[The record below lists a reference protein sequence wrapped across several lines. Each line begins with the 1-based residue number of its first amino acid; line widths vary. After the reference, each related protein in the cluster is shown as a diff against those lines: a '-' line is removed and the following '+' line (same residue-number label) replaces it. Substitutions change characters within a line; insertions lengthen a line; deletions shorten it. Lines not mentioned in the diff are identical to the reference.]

1 MLPLQS
7 IACLTDSTAY
17 SCLCAVVL
25 GSDILNSSLAGERS
39 EKDISARSPTLAV
52 YSENTMYCEFDD
64 DENFKEYYDLNV
76 DPYNLKNIYAE
87 QTPAKK
93 EALAKE
99 LAIHKACKGA
109 ECFMPK

>member
-1 MLPLQS
+1 MVVLYQTPGP
-7 IACLTDSTAY
+7 
-17 SCLCAVVL
+17 AVVL
-25 GSDILNSSLAGERS
+25 GTEVLRSSLAGERN
-39 EKDISARSPTLAV
+39 EMDIAARSPHLSTYV
-52 YSENTMYCEFDD
+52 ENTMYCEFDD
-64 DENFKEYYDLNV
+64 SENFKEYYDLNA

-87 QTPAKK
+87 QTTAKK

>member
-1 MLPLQS
+1 MFRLAGWQANNTY
-7 IACLTDSTAY
+7 ACIRSL
-17 SCLCAVVL
+17 VL
-25 GSDILNSSLAGERS
+25 GSGILSSSLAGERS
-39 EKDISARSPTLAV
+39 ESDISARSPTLAV

-64 DENFKEYYDLNV
+64 AENFKEYYDLNV

-109 ECFMPK
+109 ECFAPK